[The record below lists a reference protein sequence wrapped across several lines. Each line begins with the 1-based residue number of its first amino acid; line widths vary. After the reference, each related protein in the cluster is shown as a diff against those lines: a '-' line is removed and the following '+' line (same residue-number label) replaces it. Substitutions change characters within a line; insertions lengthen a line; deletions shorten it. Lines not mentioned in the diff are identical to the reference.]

1 MKDNRI
7 KDSRA
12 FKIRSKWLRKR
23 VRRKEGCD
31 GKREVLGGFV

>member
-12 FKIRSKWLRKR
+12 FKFRSKWLRKR
-23 VRRKEGCD
+23 ARRKEGCD